1 MNKVPLIAYKAAQ
14 SSLFQLAAWDATVQT
29 KFACVPQSM
38 LGLKCI
44 FATTAMTQSVTG
56 GNHHK
61 VTTASV
67 SWSFCP
73 GTNGPI
79 YGHCFTCHLWYQSQ
93 WLYQD
98 LLGHLPLVIVPG
110 VHQKH
115 GTQQLFKSKYF
126 WIIRITSVH
135 AAGAERE
142 DIMLLIQESLQV
154 LLQEAQR
161 QCFHYCSPKLGSNIC
176 IKSTARWFVWYC
188 WRFAKATFLNS
199 YWYN

>member
-1 MNKVPLIAYKAAQ
+1 MPLIAYKAAQ

-73 GTNGPI
+73 GTDGPI
-79 YGHCFTCHLWYQSQ
+79 YGHYFYMSLMVPIPMTIPGPSWPPPTCHCPRSA
-93 WLYQD
+93 
-98 LLGHLPLVIVPG
+98 
-110 VHQKH
+110 
-115 GTQQLFKSKYF
+115 SKT
-126 WIIRITSVH
+126 WDS
-135 AAGAERE
+135 
-142 DIMLLIQESLQV
+142 
-154 LLQEAQR
+154 
-161 QCFHYCSPKLGSNIC
+161 
-176 IKSTARWFVWYC
+176 
-188 WRFAKATFLNS
+188 ATF
-199 YWYN
+199 